1 MRFIFL
7 GLDKKNMDM
16 YYALKKVIGVFV
28 TLFNRL
34 AALVTRVAYAS
45 MAYLRRIALGLFF
58 SMKPKNS
65 EQNVLP
71 KSLTETE
78 QQSKLQEYLNTPDGQ
93 KLKAEL
99 VIHQANQML
108 IQLLEQ
114 YMKQPAENTAERMML
129 GLAIIQCQE
138 MIEKNQSLLKTLN

>member
-1 MRFIFL
+1 
-7 GLDKKNMDM
+7 M
-16 YYALKKVIGVFV
+16 YYGLKKVTGVFV

-34 AALVTRVAYAS
+34 AELVIHVVSAS

-58 SMKPKNS
+58 SMKPKNL
-65 EQNVLP
+65 EQNDST

-78 QQSKLQEYLNTPDGQ
+78 QQSKLQAYLNTPDGQ

-138 MIEKNQSLLKTLN
+138 IKLNSKSKDYKPKPWVRPRPYAYP